1 MNIKLAGALLPVLLL
16 AAPWTAA
23 EQAAVRMQSEASLVG
38 RVVDPMA
45 QGHLFT
51 GEWQLNRKL
60 SDDPEQLVKEKMD
73 EARRTRPITPDSH
86 GRDREGAIGTVPH
99 PRSGAALAWHRRR
112 QDTFAGTPPRTL
124 SFVYQARA
132 LSVSADPG
140 PTRTW
145 YTDSRGGSVSAGGD
159 VDQETVTA
167 GWEGATLVVERISP
181 LGPGSVEHYQIG
193 SDGQL
198 QIKVVLTLPGVVSAV
213 EYELVYD
220 RVAEAPATQ
229 GWQLTP

>member
-1 MNIKLAGALLPVLLL
+1 MKFKFAGALLPVLLL
-16 AAPWTAA
+16 VAAWTVA
-23 EQAAVRMQSEASLVG
+23 EEAPVRMQSEASLVG

-73 EARRTRPITPDSH
+73 EARRARPITPDSR

-112 QDTFAGTPPRTL
+112 QEAFAGTPPNTL
-124 SFVYQARA
+124 SFTYRA
-132 LSVSADPG
+132 PAFTVSADRG
-140 PTRTW
+140 PARTW

-167 GWEGATLVVERISP
+167 GWEGATLVVERISSI
-181 LGPGSVEHYQIG
+181 GPGSVERYQIG
-193 SDGQL
+193 GTGQL
-198 QIKVVLTLPGVVSAV
+198 QVEVVLTLPGVVSAV

-220 RVAEAPATQ
+220 RVAEAPAAQ
-229 GWQLTP
+229 GWKLTP